1 MKTLRWYQVEAKK
14 QLSAGWKKHQRQIL
28 ALTTGSGKTYTF
40 VDMAISAAKRGHTV
54 LVLTHRT
61 ELFSQTYGS
70 FGAMSS
76 EPKVIGPDS
85 KDPGEYTGIFVAM
98 VETLARRKHLIAA
111 LKPNVKLIII
121 DEAHFGN
128 FNKIIEEFPDAF
140 ILAVTA
146 TPVGKHFYEYYT
158 NIVQTIDTPDL
169 INEGFLVPYKAYQ
182 MADDFSDLKKGA
194 NGDYSHKSQ
203 YDHFNKDK
211 LYNGVIDEWKRRC
224 KGKKTII
231 FNCNIKHSDETA
243 QAFRDAGIKS
253 YSVTSKTTKAD
264 RDRYMDEFEN
274 GDCMVLNNTSILTAG
289 YDHPPIECVI
299 LNRATDSLTLFLQMI
314 GRGSRLYSGKTHFI
328 CLDFGGNHSRHGM
341 WSQPR
346 KWELKPQKKKKK
358 GEAVV
363 KDCPKC
369 EALVYGSARICEF
382 CGYEFPIA
390 IKSLKDGV
398 MEEYFEKDV
407 PTKPPAECTTEE
419 VALLVRLNM
428 MPANKAASL
437 IKRRGK
443 SELVIFARH
452 MGYSMGWVH
461 NKMKYGYRKPDTT
474 GLS

>member
-1 MKTLRWYQVEAKK
+1 MSTLRWYQTEAISE
-14 QLSAGWKKHQRQIL
+14 LSKEWRNHKRQIL

-40 VDMAISAAKRGHTV
+40 VTMAKMAADRGKTV

-61 ELFSQTYGS
+61 ELFNQTFKS
-70 FGAMSS
+70 FGIVHS
-76 EPKVIGPDS
+76 EPQVIGPSS
-85 KDPGEYTGIFVAM
+85 KDPISFTGIFVAM
-98 VETLARRKHLIAA
+98 VETLARRQHLLPL
-111 LKPNVKLIII
+111 LKPDIIII

-128 FNKIIEEFPDAF
+128 FTKIIDLCPDAYV
-140 ILAVTA
+140 LAVTA

-169 INEGFLVPYKAYQ
+169 IRDGFLVPYKAYQ
-182 MADDFSDLKKGA
+182 MADDFSNLKKGVG
-194 NGDYSHKSQ
+194 GDYSEKSQ
-203 YDHFNKDK
+203 YEHFSKEK
-211 LYNGVIDEWKRRC
+211 LYDGVIEEWKKRC
-224 KGKKTII
+224 EGKKTII

-243 QAFRDAGIKS
+243 QAFIDAGIKS
-253 YSVTSKTTKAD
+253 YSVTSKTSKAD
-264 RDRYMDEFEN
+264 RERYMDEFEN
-274 GDCMVLNNTSILTAG
+274 GDCMVINNTSILTAG

-314 GRGSRLYSGKTHFI
+314 GRGSRLFPGKTHFI

-346 KWELKPQKKKKK
+346 KWELKAPKKKKK

-369 EALVYGSARICEF
+369 EALVYGSARVCEF

-419 VALLVRLNM
+419 VALLVRLDM

-443 SELVIFARH
+443 SELVIFARA

-461 NKMKYGYRKPDTT
+461 NKMKYGYRKPDTA
-474 GLS
+474 G